1 MNKNTM
7 MKFIITITTQFDRFN
22 IIGINEE
29 ALYYVIKAYYNKDN
43 SLKLGGKTYNLK
55 GIQEF
60 SIHEFVSEELLDKFL
75 TYADKNK
82 LHNTTLMGTKYF
94 DTKLIE
100 KFAKNVSM
108 KYLTIERENTF
119 KQPENQSEEN
129 QEILDGINQL
139 LERLAKLELGQEVI
153 YEDLR
158 KDIEE
163 VKNFIGKV
171 SKKTIRQLVLG
182 KIVDAGLGAIA
193 SETLDA
199 ITESGVLKIG

>member
-1 MNKNTM
+1 